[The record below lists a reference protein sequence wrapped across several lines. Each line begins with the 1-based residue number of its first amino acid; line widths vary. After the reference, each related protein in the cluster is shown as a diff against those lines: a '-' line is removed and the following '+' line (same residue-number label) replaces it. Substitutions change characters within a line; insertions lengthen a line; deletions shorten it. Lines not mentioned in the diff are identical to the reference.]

1 MHKLIIITLLS
12 LLLFGCEKTIK
23 ERPKPI
29 LSENILRDIAVNAI
43 NGKRIYNDSLS
54 GLIDYSLPLNSNFN
68 ALKIERLISPVN
80 KTFFAI
86 LIEYPNPIYNRFAV
100 YDSALHLILIDKSL
114 NGKIVLKTFSLN
126 ERQYIEIDESFLSK
140 DVLELNRVSLYRADS
155 TVTLGFRTFTKF
167 TTPQNEYYQ
176 IITEIFP
183 DRIKNNLTST
193 KRSLIS
199 DKSEI
204 FTFDDNRKK
213 YLSTD
218 NIFIN
223 FIKKQASEFKR
234 AVEKPEITDENSV
247 LQSVGITKDLDTIKN
262 ASNINGK
269 SGYYLAI
276 DEGWKEIRD
285 IDLYG
290 FADRLRGN
298 KYYNP
303 MMGTN
308 IFIALIPQG
317 DSAEVFIKTGL
328 RNVTQGKY
336 RVRFTDKIEQ
346 KKFYLQYFEFSCG
359 KRKYLMI
366 FEASKYT
373 YEKYKAT
380 YQDIINSFTMEC

>member
-23 ERPKPI
+23 ERPKPF
-29 LSENILRDIAVNAI
+29 LSENILREIALNAI
-43 NGKRIYNDSLS
+43 KGERVYNDSLS

-68 ALKIERLISPVN
+68 TLKIERFISPVN

-86 LIEYPNPIYNRFAV
+86 LLDYANPVYNRFAV
-100 YDSALHLILIDKSL
+100 YDSALQLILIDKSL

-126 ERQYIEIDESFLSK
+126 ERQFIEIDESFLSK

-155 TVTLGFRTFTKF
+155 TVTLRFRTFTKF

-176 IITEIFP
+176 IITEISP
-183 DRIKNNLTST
+183 DRIKTNLTST

-204 FTFDDNRKK
+204 FTFDDNQKK

-223 FIKKQASEFKR
+223 FIKKQTAEFKR
-234 AVEKPEITDENSV
+234 AAEKPEITDENSV
-247 LQSVGITKDLDTIKN
+247 LQSVGITKDSDTIKI

-303 MMGTN
+303 MMGIN

>member
-23 ERPKPI
+23 ERPKPF
-29 LSENILRDIAVNAI
+29 LSENILREIALNAI
-43 NGKRIYNDSLS
+43 KGERVYNDSLS

-68 ALKIERLISPVN
+68 TLKIERFISPVN

-86 LIEYPNPIYNRFAV
+86 LLEYPNPIYNRFAV

-183 DRIKNNLTST
+183 DRIKTNLTST

-290 FADRLRGN
+290 FAERLRGN

>member
-29 LSENILRDIAVNAI
+29 LSENILRAIAVNAI

-183 DRIKNNLTST
+183 DRIKTNLTST

-204 FTFDDNRKK
+204 FTFDDNQKK
-213 YLSTD
+213 YLSIE
-218 NIFIN
+218 NIFTN
-223 FIKKQASEFKR
+223 FIKKQTAEFKR
-234 AVEKPEITDENSV
+234 AAEKPEIADENSV
-247 LQSVGITKDLDTIKN
+247 LRSVGITKDLDTIKI

-276 DEGWKEIRD
+276 DEGWKEIKD

-290 FADRLRGN
+290 FADRLKGN

-380 YQDIINSFTMEC
+380 YQDIINSFTIEC

>member
-1 MHKLIIITLLS
+1 
-12 LLLFGCEKTIK
+12 
-23 ERPKPI
+23 
-29 LSENILRDIAVNAI
+29 
-43 NGKRIYNDSLS
+43 
-54 GLIDYSLPLNSNFN
+54 
-68 ALKIERLISPVN
+68 LIS
-80 KTFFAI
+80 
-86 LIEYPNPIYNRFAV
+86 E
-100 YDSALHLILIDKSL
+100 
-114 NGKIVLKTFSLN
+114 
-126 ERQYIEIDESFLSK
+126 
-140 DVLELNRVSLYRADS
+140 
-155 TVTLGFRTFTKF
+155 
-167 TTPQNEYYQ
+167 
-176 IITEIFP
+176 
-183 DRIKNNLTST
+183 
-193 KRSLIS
+193 
-199 DKSEI
+199 KSEI
-204 FTFDDNRKK
+204 FTFDDNQKK
-213 YLSTD
+213 YLSIE
-218 NIFIN
+218 NIFTN
-223 FIKKQASEFKR
+223 FIKKQTAEFKR
-234 AVEKPEITDENSV
+234 AAEKPEIADENSV
-247 LQSVGITKDLDTIKN
+247 LQSVGITKDLDTIKI

-276 DEGWKEIRD
+276 DEGWKEIKD

-290 FADRLRGN
+290 FADRLKGN

-380 YQDIINSFTMEC
+380 YQDIINSFTIEC